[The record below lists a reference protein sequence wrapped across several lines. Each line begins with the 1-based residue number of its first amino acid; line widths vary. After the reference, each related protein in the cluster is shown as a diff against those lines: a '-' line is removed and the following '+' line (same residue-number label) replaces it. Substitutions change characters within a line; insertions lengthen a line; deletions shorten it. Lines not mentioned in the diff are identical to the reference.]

1 MQDSNPL
8 STPGDTIEP
17 GANAL
22 ITYATEALALKN
34 EINSGRLV

>member
-8 STPGDTIEP
+8 STPGDTVEP

-22 ITYATEALALKN
+22 ITYATEVLALKN
-34 EINSGRLV
+34 EFNSCTLV